1 MPSHRQLTDEIAEAA
16 ALYAFG
22 LLSESERSSIDRHL
36 AEGCVI
42 CQSEITRCGGSLA
55 VLAQETT
62 VSPPSSLRQ
71 KLLSSI
77 ERPDSQA
84 TTDAAVLLDTDGLTL
99 LRTPRMEWM
108 PGPSPGLWMKVLF
121 EDSRNDMSTI
131 LLRMGA
137 GSIYP
142 PHRHKG
148 VEEVYV
154 LEGELQVEGM
164 ELAAGDFC
172 LSQPESVHQSTCSK
186 SGCLLLL
193 KTSKHDE
200 VLR

>member
-1 MPSHRQLTDEIAEAA
+1 
-16 ALYAFG
+16 
-22 LLSESERSSIDRHL
+22 
-36 AEGCVI
+36 
-42 CQSEITRCGGSLA
+42 
-55 VLAQETT
+55 
-62 VSPPSSLRQ
+62 
-71 KLLSSI
+71 
-77 ERPDSQA
+77 
-84 TTDAAVLLDTDGLTL
+84 
-99 LRTPRMEWM
+99 
-108 PGPSPGLWMKVLF
+108 MKVLF